1 MRPSARTALIFLLTL
16 GLLAFAFRNANLG
29 MMWAETRAADPVLL
43 LLAVAVTGL
52 TYVIRAW
59 RWQSLLAP
67 IGATRFATAFRTT
80 VIGFA
85 ASFLLPAR
93 AGEVLRPYLL
103 AREEGLNATSA
114 FATIIL
120 ERLLDLAT
128 VLLLFAF
135 FVFTVAPGVMTSDAG
150 ELANIKFWGAVS
162 AAAAVAGLCVLFA
175 LAGHPE
181 RLGRAALRVEHVLPA
196 RLARLVARF
205 VETFAQGL
213 AVMRQPGRLLV
224 ALAQSFP
231 LWLSIAAGIWLTSR
245 AFHIT
250 FPYPASFLVMTV
262 LIVGVAAPTPGAI
275 GGFHLAYTFSVVTFF
290 GVPQDRALSGATVLH
305 AISFVPVTLLGV
317 TYMMGDGLTLAGA
330 RRMAQQ
336 GSHAVD
342 DPGPGDGMPLGG
354 EPLKKGAR

>member
-1 MRPSARTALIFLLTL
+1 MWPPVRTALIFLLTL
-16 GLLAFAFRNANLG
+16 GLVTYAFRNVELSAV
-29 MMWAETRAADPVLL
+29 WAETRGADPWLL
-43 LLAVAVTGL
+43 VLAVVVTGL
-52 TYVIRAW
+52 TYAMRAW

-67 IGATRFATAFRTT
+67 IGVTRFGTAFRTT

-93 AGEVLRPYLL
+93 AGEVIRPYLL
-103 AREEGLNATSA
+103 ARHERLNATSA
-114 FATIIL
+114 FATVIL

-128 VLLLFAF
+128 VLLLFAA
-135 FVFTVAPGVMTSDAG
+135 FVFTVRPGVMTGGPS
-150 ELANIKFWGAVS
+150 ELADIKFWGATS
-162 AAAAVAGLCVLFA
+162 AVAAVGGLIVLFA

-181 RLGRAALRVEHVLPA
+181 RLGRAALRVERVLPA
-196 RLARLVARF
+196 RLAHLVAGF

-213 AVMRQPGRLLV
+213 AVMRQPARLLA

-231 LWLSIAAGIWLTSR
+231 LWMSIAAGIWLTSR

-275 GGFHLAYTFSVVTFF
+275 GGFHLAYKFAVVTFF
-290 GVPQDRALSGATVLH
+290 GVPPDRAIGAATVLH

-317 TYMMGDGLTLAGA
+317 VFMMREGLTLAGA
-330 RRMAQQ
+330 RKMAEQ
-336 GSHAVD
+336 GSHATHQAGTI
-342 DPGPGDGMPLGG
+342 PMGA
-354 EPLKKGAR
+354 EPLKKGAQ